1 MDKLDID
8 KSKNVPSGWRILKS
22 KADKLDTRKLEA
34 TLFDLSNLNNIVK
47 NDFLKK
53 TLILVDLL
61 KSRLSC

>member
-47 NDFLKK
+47 MIF
-53 TLILVDLL
+53 
-61 KSRLSC
+61 